1 MTRIFSEENPL
12 LWMLM
17 TIKVARGALDEA
29 ARLASHWF
37 QRHLARI

>member
-1 MTRIFSEENPL
+1 MTRIVSQENPL

-17 TIKVARGALDEA
+17 TIKAATGTLDEVA
-29 ARLASHWF
+29 QLASHWF